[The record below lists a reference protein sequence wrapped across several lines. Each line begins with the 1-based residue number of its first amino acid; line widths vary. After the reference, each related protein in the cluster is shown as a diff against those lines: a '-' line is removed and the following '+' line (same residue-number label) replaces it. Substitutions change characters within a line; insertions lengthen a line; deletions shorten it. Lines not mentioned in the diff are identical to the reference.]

1 MTIGLCG
8 ESGVGKSTLLNC
20 LNNQP
25 NIKPSTQ
32 NLQEKC
38 CFQGMHIKDNCQ
50 FLFYSMP
57 NILSLKYISFI
68 IIIIRNIQSPK
79 QPITSFSHL
88 LTNQLDALIFVPNL
102 FPFIIH
108 IGPGCIQTSHLNTP

>member
-25 NIKPSTQ
+25 NIKLSNQ
-32 NLQEKC
+32 SIQEKC

-57 NILSLKYISFI
+57 NILSLKYTLFLIF
-68 IIIIRNIQSPK
+68 IIRNIQSPK
-79 QPITSFSHL
+79 QSITSFSYL
-88 LTNQLDALIFVPNL
+88 LTNQLDALIYVPSL
-102 FPFIIH
+102 YSLSI
-108 IGPGCIQTSHLNTP
+108 